1 MRLFVAVTDYDWFRL
16 HAARPNIEEVNF
28 WRPSPKATFKA
39 LYVGE
44 PLLFKLHHPR
54 NYITGGGFFTKFVH
68 LPLRLAWD
76 TFGQGNGVTSYTEAR
91 NRIAQ
96 YRRAPLASNEDPD
109 IGCIILSEPFFF
121 PEKLWIAVP
130 SDFSLN
136 IVSGKGY
143 STDEQTGR
151 ALWAEVTER
160 LQLIVASRADL
171 GTSTI
176 AAIKTPRYGNPVPVK
191 PRLGQG
197 AFRVVVTD
205 AYERRCAVTRER
217 TLPVLEA
224 AHIKPYSVGGVH
236 DLPNGLLLR
245 SDLHRLFDLGY
256 MSIDP
261 DERRLL
267 VSSRIREEFQNGREY
282 YALHRKELA
291 GPVDGN
297 ALPSRENLAFHY
309 ETYFRR

>member
-16 HAARPNIEEVNF
+16 HAAKSNVEEVNF
-28 WRPSPKATFKA
+28 WRPSPTASFKA
-39 LYVGE
+39 LSIGE
-44 PLLFKLHHPR
+44 PLLFKLHSPR
-54 NYITGGGFFTKFVH
+54 NFIAGGGFFTKFVH
-68 LPLRLAWD
+68 LPLRLAWE
-76 TFGQGNGVTSYTEAR
+76 TFGDGNGVRSLHEAR
-91 NRIAQ
+91 TRIAQ
-96 YRRAPLASNEDPD
+96 YRRAPIARNEDPD

-121 PEKLWIAVP
+121 PEEMWIPVP

-143 STDEQTGR
+143 STQEQAGKE
-151 ALWAEVTER
+151 LWAQIIER
-160 LQLIVASRADL
+160 LQLLAASRVDA
-171 GTSTI
+171 GTATI
-176 AAIKTPRYGNPVPVK
+176 AAIESPRYGNPVPVR

-205 AYERRCAVTRER
+205 AYERRCAITRER

-224 AHIKPYSVGGVH
+224 AHIKPYSEGGIH

-256 MSIDP
+256 MTVDP

-267 VSSRIREEFQNGREY
+267 VSRRIREEFENGREY
-282 YALHRKELA
+282 YALHGRELA
-291 GPVDGN
+291 TPADSS
-297 ALPSRENLAFHY
+297 ALPSRENLAFHF
-309 ETYFRR
+309 ESCFRP